1 MIWFC
6 PDNYSGLYLRSRPDV
21 ETLKNKSPQLVRT
34 IFWRNLPRTQALRD
48 RPLEE
53 DEDTQILDM
62 IERWVARE
70 LKPIVR
76 EYDHA
81 DRYPAHIAEQ
91 MKELGLFG

>member
-1 MIWFC
+1 M
-6 PDNYSGLYLRSRPDV
+6 
-21 ETLKNKSPQLVRT
+21 
-34 IFWRNLPRTQALRD
+34 TQALRD

-81 DRYPAHIAEQ
+81 DRYPDQVVGQ
-91 MKELGLFG
+91 MKDVESEILQPPCLVA